1 MSAIHIES
9 NLQSKQL
16 RSLLRSF
23 IFFILFYLY
32 LRLSVGLSLIY
43 HGGGKITN
51 FPVFFKGWEFFR
63 DFLSYPGGLVEY
75 LSAFLSQF
83 FYIGWTGAL
92 VVTIQAWLISEFID
106 YFFKAINFPGSPLS
120 REQACPCG
128 SRGWLR
134 FVPPIIML
142 ITYTQYTYHFLTI
155 MAFLTAVFFV
165 CLYLTITQPLTSN
178 YSRVAVSLILSVI
191 LYTIAGG
198 AYLLFAVLCAMYE
211 LFFRRRWLLGLLYL
225 LSAVVIPYI
234 EGVLVFGSS
243 VIDAFSELLP
253 FSWRIYFFVTDK
265 SMNIIV
271 CILYLLLPLTVLAL
285 GLWQIF
291 AKGRN
296 LANATTEPKRR
307 KKSKKKKRSKSFKE
321 LAAAVSSWYARSP
334 VFKWII
340 ESLVLFVIAGAAVFF
355 SYDKERKTEFEVD
368 YYAYHRMWPEVL
380 QAARRYPDNFFVIHA
395 VNRALYRTGRLSY
408 DMLSWPQHS
417 DTLLLTAES
426 QIATYLKKFDTFL
439 DLGHINL
446 SENALTESL
455 EKFGERPQILKR
467 LALINMVK
475 GRIGAARIYL
485 QALRKTLFHADWAD
499 NYLARL
505 RSDPN
510 LATDQRIQHLRSLMV
525 SRDHIASL
533 IKEDILLDLLQK
545 NRQNK
550 MAFEYLMALYMLTG
564 KLDKFT
570 ENYYRLDDFDYT
582 EIPRLYEEALL
593 LYTVRTQKPFNLR
606 GRQVSQES
614 YGRFQVFNKVVNHYK
629 GNKNAALNE
638 LVADFA
644 DSYFF
649 YYLYQFM
656 GSRK

>member
-1 MSAIHIES
+1 MNTIQIES

-16 RSLLRSF
+16 MNLLRSF
-23 IFFILFYLY
+23 IFFTLFYLY
-32 LRLSVGLSLIY
+32 LRFSVDLRLIY

-51 FPVFFKGWEFFR
+51 FPFFFKGWEFFR

-75 LSAFLSQF
+75 LSVFLSQL
-83 FYIGWTGAL
+83 FYIGWAGAL
-92 VVTIQAWLISEFID
+92 VVTIQAWFISELID
-106 YFFKAINFPGSPLS
+106 YFFKAINFPGL
-120 REQACPCG
+120 R
-128 SRGWLR
+128 WLR
-134 FVPPIIML
+134 FIPPIIVL
-142 ITYTQYTYHFLTI
+142 IIYTQYTYHFLTI

-165 CLYLTITQPLTSN
+165 CLYLRITQSLTSN
-178 YSRVAVSLILSVI
+178 YSRLAVFWILSVI

-198 AYLLFAVLCAMYE
+198 AYLLFAVLGGMYE
-211 LFFRRRWLLGLLYL
+211 LFFKRQFLLGLLYL
-225 LSAVVIPYI
+225 LSAVAIPYI

-243 VIDAFSELLP
+243 IIDAFSELLP

-271 CILYLLLPLTVLAL
+271 CVLYLLLPLTVLTL

-291 AKGRN
+291 TKGRN
-296 LANATTEPKRR
+296 LANAAAEPKRR
-307 KKSKKKKRSKSFKE
+307 KKSKKKKHSKSFKE
-321 LAAAVSSWYARSP
+321 RAAAVSSWYARSP
-334 VFKWII
+334 VFKLVI
-340 ESLVLFVIAGAAVFF
+340 ESVVLFAIAGAAVFF
-355 SYDKERKTEFEVD
+355 FYDKKRKTEFEVE
-368 YYAYHRMWPEVL
+368 YYAYNRMWPEVL

-395 VNRALYRTGRLSY
+395 VNRALYHTGRLSY
-408 DMLSWPQHS
+408 DMLHWPQHS

-426 QIATYLKKFDTFL
+426 QISAYMKKYDTFL

-455 EKFGERPQILKR
+455 EKYGERPQILKR
-467 LALINMVK
+467 LALINMIK
-475 GRIGAARIYL
+475 GRNGAARIYL
-485 QALRKTLFHADWAD
+485 KALGKTLFCADWAND
-499 NYLARL
+499 YLARL
-505 RSDPN
+505 QSDPN
-510 LATDQRIQHLRSLMV
+510 LTTDQRIQHLRSLMV
-525 SRDHIASL
+525 SKDHVASL

-545 NRQNK
+545 NKQNK

-564 KLDKFT
+564 RLDKLT
-570 ENYYRLDDFDYT
+570 ENYYRLDDFGYT

-593 LYTVRTQKPFNLR
+593 LYSVRTQKPFNLR

-614 YGRFQVFNKVVNHYK
+614 YARFQAFNKVVNRYK
-629 GNKNAALNE
+629 GNKNAALKE
-638 LVADFA
+638 LIADFA

>member
-32 LRLSVGLSLIY
+32 LRLSVDLRLIY
-43 HGGGKITN
+43 HGGGMITN

-75 LSAFLSQF
+75 LSAFLSQL
-83 FYIGWTGAL
+83 FYIGWAGAL
-92 VVTIQAWLISEFID
+92 VVTIQAWLISEIID
-106 YFFKAINFPGSPLS
+106 YFFKAINFSSL
-120 REQACPCG
+120 R
-128 SRGWLR
+128 WLR
-134 FVPPIIML
+134 FVPPILML
-142 ITYTQYTYHFLTI
+142 IIYTQYTYHFLTI
-155 MAFLTAVFFV
+155 MAFLIAVFFV
-165 CLYLTITQPLTSN
+165 CLYLRITQSLTSN
-178 YSRVAVSLILSVI
+178 YSRLAVSLVLSVI

-243 VIDAFSELLP
+243 IIDAFSELLP

-271 CILYLLLPLTVLAL
+271 CILYLLLPLTLLTL

-296 LANATTEPKRR
+296 LANAIAGPKRR
-307 KKSKKKKRSKSFKE
+307 KKSQKKKRSKSFKE
-321 LAAAVSSWYARSP
+321 LAAAVFSWYTRSP
-334 VFKWII
+334 VFKWVI
-340 ESLVLFVIAGAAVFF
+340 ESLVLFAIAGAAVFF
-355 SYDKERKTEFEVD
+355 SYDKKRKTEFEVD

-395 VNRALYRTGRLSY
+395 VNRALYHTGRLSY

-417 DTLLLTAES
+417 DTLLLSAES
-426 QIATYLKKFDTFL
+426 QIAAYLKKFDTLL

-475 GRIGAARIYL
+475 GRNGAARIYL
-485 QALRKTLFHADWAD
+485 QALRKTLFYADWAD

-505 RSDPN
+505 WSNPN

-545 NRQNK
+545 NKQNK

-582 EIPRLYEEALL
+582 KIPRLYEEVLL
-593 LYTVRTQKPFNLR
+593 LYAVRTQKPFNLR
-606 GRQVSQES
+606 GRQISQES
-614 YGRFQVFNKVVNHYK
+614 YDRFQVFNKVVNRYK
-629 GNKNAALNE
+629 GNKNAVLNE
-638 LVADFA
+638 LIADFA

-656 GSRK
+656 GSKK